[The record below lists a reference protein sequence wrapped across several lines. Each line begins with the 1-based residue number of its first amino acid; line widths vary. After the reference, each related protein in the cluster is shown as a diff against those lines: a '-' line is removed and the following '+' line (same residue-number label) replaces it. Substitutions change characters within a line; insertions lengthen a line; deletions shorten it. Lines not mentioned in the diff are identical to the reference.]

1 MIVSDVLEDFLR
13 WLDDAETNLRINE
26 ANEKLA
32 DEETQDILHRLELCE
47 DPYLIRKKLSDAI
60 PGIRQSRR
68 VAKDNAELLSPVV
81 QWKEDNP
88 RTLSGLR
95 QLLGELRKIERK
107 QANRAYAD
115 RTDIVRQL
123 LSE

>member
-60 PGIRQSRR
+60 I
-68 VAKDNAELLSPVV
+68 
-81 QWKEDNP
+81 
-88 RTLSGLR
+88 
-95 QLLGELRKIERK
+95 
-107 QANRAYAD
+107 
-115 RTDIVRQL
+115 
-123 LSE
+123 